1 MTGAQSGPGIFITGG
16 HSPGATCPQKDG
28 NLVSAIHT
36 VLRTKREQLKS
47 DDQGFTLIELLVVV
61 LIIGILAAIAIPVFL
76 GQQDSAKDAAA
87 KSDLVNAKIAVSAY
101 QASNNGAF
109 PRPGD
114 AETALGAVGFTK
126 SDIVTSVWIIRADRH
141 GWCIEALSSSSS
153 RPVYS
158 ITAGHGVV
166 EDDC

>member
-1 MTGAQSGPGIFITGG
+1 M
-16 HSPGATCPQKDG
+16 
-28 NLVSAIHT
+28 VSAIHT
-36 VLRTKREQLKS
+36 ALRKRRKQLKY
-47 DDQGFTLIELLVVV
+47 DDKGFTLIELLVVI

-101 QASNNGAF
+101 QAENNGAF
-109 PRPGD
+109 PMPGN
-114 AETALGAVGFTK
+114 AETALGGVGFKK
-126 SDIVTSVWIIRADRH
+126 SDIVTSVWIIRADVH

-153 RPVYS
+153 RPLYS
-158 ITAGHGVV
+158 ITAKTGIE